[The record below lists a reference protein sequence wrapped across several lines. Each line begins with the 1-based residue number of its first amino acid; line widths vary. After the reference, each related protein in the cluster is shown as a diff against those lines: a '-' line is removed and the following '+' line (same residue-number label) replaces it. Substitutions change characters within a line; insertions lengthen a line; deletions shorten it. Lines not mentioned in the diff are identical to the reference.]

1 MYEILIRLKFFP
13 FKRSQNLEN
22 PEGKKAC
29 LCLLSFTICCLWFQN
44 RLLRF
49 AVPFERASHPD
60 LLLLPEV
67 ALCP

>member
-1 MYEILIRLKFFP
+1 MRLKLLRL
-13 FKRSQNLEN
+13 KRSQNLEN

-29 LCLLSFTICCLWFQN
+29 VLPFVRLWLQN

-49 AVPFERASHPD
+49 AVPFERANHPD
-60 LLLLPEV
+60 LLLLHEV

>member
-1 MYEILIRLKFFP
+1 MRLKLLRL
-13 FKRSQNLEN
+13 KRSQNLEN

-29 LCLLSFTICCLWFQN
+29 LCLFLLPFVRLWLQN

-49 AVPFERASHPD
+49 AVPFERANHPD
-60 LLLLPEV
+60 LLLLHEV